1 MKSLFRLGLIVN
13 PIAGMGGKVGLH
25 GTDGNLLE
33 KARNLGATPISR
45 ERSLRALRRLQD
57 VAGEIEIFAADGEM
71 GYSLATEL
79 GFSSSKIERSE
90 ALKGLSHKLRA
101 TFAKDTRETAALMLA
116 RGVDLILFGGGDGTA
131 RDIHSVIGEFVP
143 TLGIPTGVKMRS
155 GVFATNPETAG
166 DLARAFI
173 LHPKGFPIREVEILD
188 IAEEIDGEDWPP
200 TVLFGKAK
208 SPYSQLS
215 LQAAKSSSHSSSE
228 SGISSLCAALA
239 NTLREDSLYLYGPG
253 TTTKMILA
261 GVGEAGSTTGVD
273 ASLGKVVIGRD
284 LSEQQILELLSTY
297 SNATLF
303 LGVIGG
309 QGFLLGR
316 GNQQISAAVVE
327 RLNFENI
334 VLLASAEKIANL
346 SPPVLQVDLGDQCAE
361 SALEGYRKVH
371 VAPGRSVICRVITP
385 QRNEVSHVAV

>member
-33 KARNLGATPISR
+33 KARNLGATSVSR
-45 ERSLRALRRLQD
+45 ERSLRALRRLHD
-57 VAGEIEIFAADGEM
+57 VVGEIEIFAADGEM
-71 GYSLATEL
+71 GYSLAMEL
-79 GFSSSKIERSE
+79 GFPCSKIERSE
-90 ALKGLSHKLRA
+90 TLSRFAHQLPV
-101 TFAKDTRETAALMLA
+101 TFAKDTRETAALMLE

-131 RDIHSVIGEFVP
+131 RDIHSVIGELVP

-166 DLARAFI
+166 DLTRAFI
-173 LHPKGFPIREVEILD
+173 MHRKGFPMREVEILD
-188 IAEEIDGEDWPP
+188 LAENSDGEDWPP
-200 TVLFGKAK
+200 TVLFGKAR
-208 SPYSQLS
+208 SPYSQMS
-215 LQAAKSSSHSSSE
+215 LQAAKSTSHSSGE
-228 SGISSLCAALA
+228 SGISSLCAVLA
-239 NTLREDSLYLYGPG
+239 NNLREGSLYLYGPG
-253 TTTKMILA
+253 TTTKKILA

-273 ASLGKVVIGRD
+273 ASLGRVVIGRD
-284 LSEQQILELLSTY
+284 LSEKQILELLVTY
-297 SNATLF
+297 RPATLF

-327 RLNFENI
+327 GLKVENI
-334 VLLASAEKIANL
+334 LLLASAEKIANL
-346 SPPVLQVDLGDQCAE
+346 SPPVLQVDLGDQFAE

-371 VAPGRSVICRVITP
+371 VAPGRSVMCRIITP
-385 QRNEVSHVAV
+385 QRNEVTHVAV